1 MPNFDNISKISKLK
15 QRFAD
20 ALHNEGYDFKDP
32 NVLITHY
39 RQKIIVI
46 CAGYNFTKT
55 QHDYETYFDNFIDRG
70 RRCKYCHSARP
81 EDFAEAFADK
91 IKDVSLTIGKSKRDK
106 YFAYTCVICN
116 SKYSDTVS
124 NMKKILCDNPTR
136 KICKKKRCVKKGK
149 RIKELTLA
157 MSQLYN

>member
-1 MPNFDNISKISKLK
+1 MRKTSHLHFRTFSSTLFSIAVQTSFWFI
-15 QRFAD
+15 
-20 ALHNEGYDFKDP
+20 ALF
-32 NVLITHY
+32 
-39 RQKIIVI
+39 
-46 CAGYNFTKT
+46 YNFTKT

-124 NMKKILCDNPTR
+124 NMKKSLCDNPTR
-136 KICKKKRCVKKGK
+136 NICKKKRCVKKGK